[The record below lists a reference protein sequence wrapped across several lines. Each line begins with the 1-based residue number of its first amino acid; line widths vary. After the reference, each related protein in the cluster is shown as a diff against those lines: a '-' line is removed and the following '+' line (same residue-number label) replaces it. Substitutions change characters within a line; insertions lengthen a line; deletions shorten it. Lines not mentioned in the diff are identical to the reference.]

1 MPSSTARF
9 ALESHTGSYENW
21 PAKSRLIVDGV
32 PIDLRLSGYSL
43 LHQFE
48 INHGYLLV
56 TDYDCPYEEATNFV
70 LLNRNLNILSF
81 RSIGAPY
88 CSFLLDKI
96 EWLDEQN
103 LIAVFY
109 QNDRWKISIARR
121 GIPYLRPQLS
131 VKQLADL

>member
-1 MPSSTARF
+1 MPQSISRF

-32 PIDLRLSGYSL
+32 PTDLRLRGYSL
-43 LHQFE
+43 LYQFE
-48 INHGYLLV
+48 IDAGYLLV
-56 TDYDCPYEEATNFV
+56 TDYDCPYEEATNFI
-70 LLNRNLNILSF
+70 LLNRSLNILSS

-88 CSFLLDKI
+88 YSFLLDKI

-103 LIAVFY
+103 LTAVFY

-131 VKQLADL
+131 IKQLGHL